1 MSYNERKREGE
12 AGLVKE
18 IWEKRNEEED
28 LNYFPITMRE
38 RERDDRCGYGK
49 EDVTLLSRW
58 TLENYFCNENSSWIT
73 ICTFDMVRGSRN

>member
-1 MSYNERKREGE
+1 MSYNERKREREGE

-38 RERDDRCGYGK
+38 RERER
-49 EDVTLLSRW
+49 R
-58 TLENYFCNENSSWIT
+58 
-73 ICTFDMVRGSRN
+73 